1 MQIISLYLVFDSNQQ
16 LVMMCSDLVYIKDE
30 LNDKRNYYV
39 GDYDIYYIEFT
50 NGDLIDA
57 NSMLNNSILI
67 DTIHNI

>member
-1 MQIISLYLVFDSNQQ
+1 MQIISLYLVFDSNKT
-16 LVMMCSDLVYIKDE
+16 LAMMCSDLVYIKDE
-30 LNDKRNYYV
+30 LNSKKYYYV

-50 NGDLIDA
+50 NGDLIDT